1 MKKFV
6 TFILISLIVTIT
18 FAGCGKPDKKDY
30 LGVWKCVAIIPQDQS
45 YPDDFDS
52 AVREAKKVEADV
64 EKNYPN
70 ESGLFLNYLSL
81 DDDQKAVFFLLN
93 NVHEGSW
100 KLTDDSILFFQDDA
114 PDFYREYKIDFKN
127 NRLVYEIENGSKFI
141 YEKEK
146 KK

>member
-64 EKNYPN
+64 EKTI
-70 ESGLFLNYLSL
+70 LMSL
-81 DDDQKAVFFLLN
+81 VSSLTIYHLMMIRKVF
-93 NVHEGSW
+93 S
-100 KLTDDSILFFQDDA
+100 
-114 PDFYREYKIDFKN
+114 FY
-127 NRLVYEIENGSKFI
+127 
-141 YEKEK
+141 
-146 KK
+146 